1 MNYKM
6 TIEKY
11 LEESW
16 QRVHL
21 PNLCR
26 VQNKMKNLILEKHEV
41 NKRYKKYK
49 LPREKKKE
57 RKITKKTGRHFE
69 VNW

>member
-1 MNYKM
+1 M

-41 NKRYKKYK
+41 NKRYNKIQITHKK
-49 LPREKKKE
+49 EKE
-57 RKITKKTGRHFE
+57 RKITKKQEDILKLIG
-69 VNW
+69 NN